1 MTSSR
6 PRGPRR
12 SEAKH
17 YSERALS
24 ERVAKLE
31 THREYAATREDVSR
45 LTAEVEK
52 RFTELT
58 AAVANINININMAT
72 KTWILGGV
80 LALVIALAT
89 AAASAWFRTLFQL

>member
-12 SEAKH
+12 PEAKN

-58 AAVANINININMAT
+58 AAVANININMAT
-72 KTWILGGV
+72 KTWIFGGV

-89 AAASAWFRTLFQL
+89 AAASAWFRTLF